1 MAVARRGRDDTVV
14 GAGLL
19 APPLPSINSWKDE
32 MGARMEGVADAALLD
47 SEVGGGGGGGLD
59 GELGQ
64 SSTGRR
70 SPSGSGGRMGMEP
83 KLGPSGGA
91 GGWGRG
97 PSGDDG
103 EGGAREANEERI
115 RSLQPAG
122 SASSQLTARY
132 CPPACLPRPSPL
144 RPRVAAAV
152 RRRRAEETDMWFS
165 FFVPNRFAVGSARI
179 LRLHAS

>member
-1 MAVARRGRDDTVV
+1 MTMAAARRGRERE
-14 GAGLL
+14 GAP
-19 APPLPSINSWKDE
+19 A
-32 MGARMEGVADAALLD
+32 ARRWHGEGGTTWWWRRLCPASTRGRTRWGRGWREWQMRLRSVAVA
-47 SEVGGGGGGGLD
+47 VWLD

-83 KLGPSGGA
+83 KLSPSGGA

-103 EGGAREANEERI
+103 EGGAREASEERI

-122 SASSQLTARY
+122 LASSPLTARY
-132 CPPACLPRPSPL
+132 CPPACLPRPSPS
-144 RPRVAAAV
+144 RPRVAATV
-152 RRRRAEETDMWFS
+152 RRRRAEETDIWVL
-165 FFVPNRFAVGSARI
+165 FVI
-179 LRLHAS
+179 DL

>member
-1 MAVARRGRDDTVV
+1 MVV

-19 APPLPSINSWKDE
+19 APPLPGINSWKDE

-47 SEVGGGGGGGLD
+47 SELR
-59 GELGQ
+59 Q

-70 SPSGSGGRMGMEP
+70 SQSGSRGRMGMEP

-97 PSGDDG
+97 PSGDDS
-103 EGGAREANEERI
+103 EGGAREASEKRI

-122 SASSQLTARY
+122 SASSPLTARY
-132 CPPACLPRPSPL
+132 YPPACLPRPSPS

-152 RRRRAEETDMWFS
+152 RR
-165 FFVPNRFAVGSARI
+165 
-179 LRLHAS
+179 

>member
-1 MAVARRGRDDTVV
+1 MTVVAARRGREREGAPAARRWHGKGGTTWWWMRRCSTVRSV
-14 GAGLL
+14 V
-19 APPLPSINSWKDE
+19 
-32 MGARMEGVADAALLD
+32 VA
-47 SEVGGGGGGGLD
+47 VWLD

-97 PSGDDG
+97 PSGNDG
-103 EGGAREANEERI
+103 EGGAREASEERI

-122 SASSQLTARY
+122 SASSPLTARY
-132 CPPACLPRPSPL
+132 CSPACLPLLLPS

-152 RRRRAEETDMWFS
+152 RR
-165 FFVPNRFAVGSARI
+165 
-179 LRLHAS
+179 